1 MQDFLQRRK
10 PRFPEACLIRSVNH
24 SNLTQF
30 LSTLIFRAATT
41 SLCGPY
47 MFELNPTFS
56 ENFWGYIRDIPVL
69 YKGLPRW

>member
-1 MQDFLQRRK
+1 VDH
-10 PRFPEACLIRSVNH
+10 P
-24 SNLTQF
+24 NLTQF